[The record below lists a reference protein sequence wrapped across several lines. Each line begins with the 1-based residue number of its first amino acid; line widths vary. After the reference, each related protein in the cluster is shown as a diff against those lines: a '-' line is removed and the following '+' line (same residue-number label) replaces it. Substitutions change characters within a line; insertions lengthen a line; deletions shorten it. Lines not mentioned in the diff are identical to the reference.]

1 MALKTRKTP
10 TTRKRAGTGTKAR
23 GQGSKNMT
31 GRKAGAGNNAMGNKP
46 IEAKNIGT
54 FQQWLRF
61 GQKNDLLH
69 RFFGSPN
76 YQTELSKFHQ
86 NQPASLT
93 AGGKR
98 TAQDRQSASA

>member
-1 MALKTRKTP
+1 MATKTRKTP
-10 TTRKRAGTGTKAR
+10 TTRGKRSGTKAR
-23 GQGSKNMT
+23 GQGSAKTLLKNMT
-31 GRKAGAGNNAMGNKP
+31 ASRKAGAGNTMGNNAS
-46 IEAKNIGT
+46 ITAKTIANY
-54 FQQWLRF
+54 QQWLRF

-76 YQTELSKFHQ
+76 YQTELTKYQQ

-98 TAQDRQSASA
+98 T